1 MRYINPRFT
10 YLLTNYS
17 ETLAL
22 YKSLTYLITLITTFK
37 FNRVQSRN
45 NDLSRNLHCRK
56 LNEIQERVQSQ
67 YITDLRCI
75 STRHVTEMSCEGRIK
90 PTADKRTLFSG
101 FAR

>member
-1 MRYINPRFT
+1 MRYINTRFT

-22 YKSLTYLITLITTFK
+22 YKSLTYLITTFK

-67 YITDLRCI
+67 YNGPQMHLYA
-75 STRHVTEMSCEGRIK
+75 SCY
-90 PTADKRTLFSG
+90 
-101 FAR
+101 